1 MPGSWLSSPAYKDE
15 YDVVIYDD
23 RKAVGR
29 IYEVG
34 GIGTPVDVRWF
45 WSMYLLVNWRA
56 GIVTNGRV
64 ATPRRPSPKVAAP
77 RVPAPPNSTG
87 SPAPPSGPRFFDITP
102 RY

>member
-1 MPGSWLSSPAYKDE
+1 MTGTLTMRPTRLSSPAYKDE

-34 GIGTPVDVRWF
+34 GIGTPADVRWF
-45 WSMYLLVNWRA
+45 WSMTLLVDWRA

-64 ATPRRPSPKVAAP
+64 ATLEEDALIVRDAHAENE
-77 RVPAPPNSTG
+77 AW
-87 SPAPPSGPRFFDITP
+87 
-102 RY
+102 